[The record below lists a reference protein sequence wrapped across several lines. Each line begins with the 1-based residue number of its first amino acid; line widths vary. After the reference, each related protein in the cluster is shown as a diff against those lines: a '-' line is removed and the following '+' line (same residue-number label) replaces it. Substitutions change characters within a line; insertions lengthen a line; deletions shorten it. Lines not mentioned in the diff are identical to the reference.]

1 MYVSNRFRSR
11 RRCDIEDES
20 IEAVWV
26 ELRIKRRVIL
36 LGNVYRPPSSDASFM
51 TKLEVMVEK
60 AVSECKL
67 VVLMGDFNVNLL
79 RTSSQVE
86 HLLSVTG
93 SSNLTQLISK
103 PTRVTDQSES
113 LIYALFTSDTSIFDS
128 TGACSVT
135 GSDHMMIYGEMT
147 IKVPAPVQISTIRS
161 YKKCNNDEMLSDL
174 ESAPW
179 HTMDTFDCIDD
190 RWNYWK
196 TLFLSIVNKHA
207 PLIRVRRKQSV
218 EGDQWIDQELRSL
231 MRARN
236 YYRGKFRKTH
246 SQEDWNSFKSLKKV
260 VKKRMVEAK
269 TKHFENVLMDMSV
282 KPKSTWRQLNAVLGR
297 GCHRVIDSVTH
308 NGKQLTGA
316 ANIANCFAQSFA
328 SALTFCVLKPLVCR
342 VIPTTTRFKLT
353 QIEEEV
359 VLKKLLSLD
368 VNKATGPHKISAK
381 LLRMV
386 VPSIF
391 RSLAL
396 LFNYS
401 ISSGCFPIEWKEAN
415 VSAVPK

>member
-1 MYVSNRFRSR
+1 MAGLIYDKWSSGYSLIYYPQTCDIQNRGGGILVYVSNRFRSR

-135 GSDHMMIYGEMT
+135 ESDHMMIYGEMT
-147 IKVPAPVQISTIRS
+147 RS
-161 YKKCNNDEMLSDL
+161 
-174 ESAPW
+174 
-179 HTMDTFDCIDD
+179 
-190 RWNYWK
+190 
-196 TLFLSIVNKHA
+196 
-207 PLIRVRRKQSV
+207 
-218 EGDQWIDQELRSL
+218 
-231 MRARN
+231 
-236 YYRGKFRKTH
+236 
-246 SQEDWNSFKSLKKV
+246 
-260 VKKRMVEAK
+260 
-269 TKHFENVLMDMSV
+269 
-282 KPKSTWRQLNAVLGR
+282 
-297 GCHRVIDSVTH
+297 
-308 NGKQLTGA
+308 
-316 ANIANCFAQSFA
+316 
-328 SALTFCVLKPLVCR
+328 
-342 VIPTTTRFKLT
+342 
-353 QIEEEV
+353 
-359 VLKKLLSLD
+359 
-368 VNKATGPHKISAK
+368 
-381 LLRMV
+381 
-386 VPSIF
+386 
-391 RSLAL
+391 
-396 LFNYS
+396 
-401 ISSGCFPIEWKEAN
+401 
-415 VSAVPK
+415 